1 MQVNSDVE
9 YRIAKASGAFFESS
23 WPERGG
29 GVLSGSKTRKRVY
42 LETIGTEVRRERE
55 KMYKHRL
62 VFCGVWLLGVVA
74 LVICPGFEAKGLIWG
89 LRIGWWPFM
98 LFGEWGDALTLL
110 GIFVVSAI
118 EVGFCAWIMDKC
130 KVTKKVWAVLLFSIT
145 IGVVVTYCSSVDY
158 FEAWKL
164 GKISLI
170 MPEGYELTMS
180 DFHKLYLL
188 PKTIVGGMS
197 GFYLATAVGFIYAMG
212 MLLYKKLRLTSR
224 MQASANSRA

>member
-1 MQVNSDVE
+1 
-9 YRIAKASGAFFESS
+9 
-23 WPERGG
+23 
-29 GVLSGSKTRKRVY
+29 
-42 LETIGTEVRRERE
+42 
-55 KMYKHRL
+55 MYKHRL
-62 VFCGVWLLGVVA
+62 VFGGAWLLGVMA
-74 LVICPGFEAKGLIWG
+74 LVICPGFEAKGLVWG

-164 GKISLI
+164 GTISVI
-170 MPEGYELTMS
+170 MPEGYDLTVS
-180 DFHKLYLL
+180 DFYKLHLL
-188 PKTIVGGMS
+188 PETIVGGMA
-197 GFYLATAVGFIYAMG
+197 GFYLTTAVGFIYAMG
-212 MLLYKKLRLTSR
+212 MFLYKKLRLTSR
-224 MQASANSRA
+224 SQASANSRA